1 MSAPLDT
8 TVIEQRLRD
17 AVPDLQQ
24 VQGAADFA
32 AVSSLRGF
40 RVPSAFVVL
49 AQEQGTEEPTE
60 QRGRRPS
67 GKQQAKVTF
76 GVITAVRN
84 YRDNRGDQAARDASP
99 LIGKIRD
106 ALMGWQPD
114 DQSMRPI
121 GWLQGDVLDY
131 DADTLLWID
140 VFTTTHFIG
149 GNAP

>member
-17 AVPDLQQ
+17 AVKDLQQ
-24 VQGAADFA
+24 VKGAAEFA
-32 AVSSLRGF
+32 AVTSLGSY
-40 RVPSAFVVL
+40 RVPSAYVVL
-49 AQEQGTEEPTE
+49 AREEGTDDPNG
-60 QRGRRPS
+60 QPGRRPS

-84 YRDNRGDQAARDASP
+84 YRDSTGAQAARDASP
-99 LIGKIRD
+99 LIGQVRE
-106 ALMGWQPD
+106 ALMGWQPAD
-114 DQSMRPI
+114 RSMRPI

-131 DADTLLWID
+131 DASVLLWID

>member
-17 AVPDLQQ
+17 VVPDLHQ
-24 VQGAADFA
+24 VKGAAEFA
-32 AVSSLRGF
+32 AVTSLGSY
-40 RVPSAFVVL
+40 RVPSAYVVL
-49 AQEQGTEEPTE
+49 AREEGMEEPTG
-60 QRGRRPS
+60 QPARRPS

-84 YRDNRGDQAARDASP
+84 YRDNTGAQAAKDASP
-99 LIGKIRD
+99 LIGQIRK

-131 DADTLLWID
+131 DANILLWID

>member
-24 VQGAADFA
+24 VKGAAEFA
-32 AVSSLRGF
+32 GVSALGSY
-40 RVPSAFVVL
+40 RVPSAYVVL
-49 AQEQGTEEPTE
+49 AREEGTDETNSQP
-60 QRGRRPS
+60 GRRPG

-84 YRDNRGDQAARDASP
+84 YRDATGAQAAQDAAP
-99 LIGKIRD
+99 IIGQIRD

-131 DADTLLWID
+131 DASILLWID

>member
-8 TVIEQRLRD
+8 RVIEQRIRD
-17 AVPDLQQ
+17 EVASLQQ
-24 VQGAADFA
+24 VKGAAEFA
-32 AVSSLRGF
+32 AVSSLSSY
-40 RVPSAFVVL
+40 RVPSAYVVL
-49 AQEQGTEEPTE
+49 AREVGTEETSERPA
-60 QRGRRPS
+60 RRPS
-67 GKQQAKVTF
+67 GKQEAKATF

-84 YRDNRGDQAARDASP
+84 YGDNTGAKAAEEANP
-99 LIGKIRD
+99 IIGKIRD

-131 DADTLLWID
+131 DASVLLWID

-149 GNAP
+149 GDAP

>member
-17 AVPDLQQ
+17 VVPDLHQ
-24 VQGAADFA
+24 VKGAAEFA
-32 AVSSLRGF
+32 AVTSLGSY
-40 RVPSAFVVL
+40 RVPSAYVVL
-49 AQEQGTEEPTE
+49 AREEGMEEPTG
-60 QRGRRPS
+60 QPARRPS

-84 YRDNRGDQAARDASP
+84 YRDNTGAQAAKDASP
-99 LIGKIRD
+99 LIGHIRK

-131 DADTLLWID
+131 DANILLWID